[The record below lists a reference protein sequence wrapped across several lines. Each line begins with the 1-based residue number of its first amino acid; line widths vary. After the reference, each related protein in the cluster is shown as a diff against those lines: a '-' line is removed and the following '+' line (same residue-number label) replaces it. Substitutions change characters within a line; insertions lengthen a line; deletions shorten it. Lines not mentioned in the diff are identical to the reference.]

1 MESMNSSSSAAATRH
16 VERPEVQGSTKL
28 FQSPRIA
35 ILLECLLLIAVVLV
49 CYNPVTRNGFLNFDD
64 DRYIT
69 ENPHVRAGLTWPTV
83 RWAFTTYDQGNWH
96 PLTWLSH
103 ALDCSFFGLSPAG
116 HHYTSLLLHTINA
129 VLLFLLL
136 RSATGFR
143 WRSLMVAA
151 LFALH
156 PINVE
161 SVVWASER
169 KNVLSMTFFLLALF
183 SYGWYARKPRLGRYA
198 AVAGF
203 FTLALLSKPQ
213 VIAFPFLLLLWDYW
227 PLCRIEALTIPAPA
241 TQPAS
246 TPKLRMTWLVA
257 EKLPLLLLSAA
268 SVVVTITAQR
278 AGGGVKTLSFYSP
291 MLRLETALISYLSYL
306 GKAFWPVTL
315 AGLYPHPTQLYPAW
329 KVLAAALL
337 LVVIT
342 ALVVRAR
349 ERQYLFVGW
358 FWFLGT
364 LIPMIGLVQVGFQ
377 SMADRYA
384 YISFIGLFLMLIWR
398 AADWAKARQI
408 SAPVA
413 AIPAV
418 SCLLVLGA
426 LTYRQVGYWHDVP
439 SFWSHTLAV
448 TQDNYI
454 AHDSLGDFLLTHG
467 HADEAAEHF
476 RAAVAIRPDDLAA
489 NLNLANYDNARGD
502 FPAAIEH
509 YKKVAAESARIGSP
523 AAPLQ
528 ASACLK
534 LGTIY
539 RRTADFTKAT
549 EYFEKTLRLV
559 PNQPQAL
566 IGLGLMAEG
575 TDNVKEA
582 IRDYSQAMEVEPS
595 DVGYLLLAHV
605 LQQEGNSDESK
616 VAYSL
621 AARLSPNLAEA
632 QKAAVALLSGK

>member
-1 MESMNSSSSAAATRH
+1 MNSSSSAAATRH
-16 VERPEVQGSTKL
+16 VERPEVQGFTKL
-28 FQSPRIA
+28 FQSSRIA
-35 ILLECLLLIAVVLV
+35 ILLDCLLLIAVVLA
-49 CYNPVTRNGFLNFDD
+49 CYNPVTSNGFLNFDD

-69 ENPHVRAGLTWPTV
+69 ENPHVRAGLNWPTV
-83 RWAFTTYDQGNWH
+83 QWAFTTYDQGNWH

-103 ALDCSFFGLSPAG
+103 ALDCTFFGLNPAG
-116 HHYTSLLLHTINA
+116 HHYTSLLLHAINA

-136 RSATGFR
+136 RSATEFR

-156 PINVE
+156 PINLE
-161 SVVWASER
+161 SVAWASER
-169 KNVLSMTFFLLALF
+169 KNVLSMMFFLLALF

-198 AVAGF
+198 TVAGF
-203 FTLALLSKPQ
+203 FALALLSKPQ
-213 VIAFPFLLLLWDYW
+213 VVAFPFLLLLWDYW
-227 PLCRIEALTIPAPA
+227 PLCRIEAPTIPAPA
-241 TQPAS
+241 TQPAGA
-246 TPKLRMTWLVA
+246 PKFRMTWLVA

-268 SVVVTITAQR
+268 SIVVTITAQR
-278 AGGGVKTLSFYSP
+278 AGGGVKTLSLYSP
-291 MLRLETALISYLSYL
+291 LLRLETAVISYVSYL
-306 GKAFWPVTL
+306 GKAFWPVKL

-329 KVLAAALL
+329 KVAAAAFL

-342 ALVVRAR
+342 ALVIRAR
-349 ERQYLFVGW
+349 ERRYLFVGW
-358 FWFLGT
+358 FWFLGS

-384 YISFIGLFLMLIWR
+384 YISFIGLFLMLIWF
-398 AADWAKARQI
+398 AADWAKARQV

-418 SCLLVLGA
+418 FCLLVLGS
-426 LTYRQVGYWHDVP
+426 LTYRQLGYWHDVS

-476 RAAVAIRPDDLAA
+476 RAAIAIRPDDLAA
-489 NLNLANYDNARGD
+489 NLNLANYENARGN

-509 YKKVAAESARIGSP
+509 YEKVAAESARMGLP
-523 AAPLQ
+523 AASLQ

-549 EYFEKTLRLV
+549 EYFEKTLLLV

-566 IGLGLMAEG
+566 IGLGLIAEG

-582 IRDYSQAMEVEPS
+582 IRDYSQAMEAEPS
-595 DVGYLLLAHV
+595 DVGYLLLAHA
-605 LQQEGNSDESK
+605 LHQEGKLDESK
-616 VAYSL
+616 ATYAL
-621 AARLSPNLAEA
+621 AARSSNLAEA
-632 QKAAVALLSGK
+632 QKAAMALLSGK

>member
-1 MESMNSSSSAAATRH
+1 MNLPLSAAATKR
-16 VERPEVQGSTKL
+16 VEGPESHACAKP

-35 ILLECLLLIAVVLV
+35 ILLECLLLIAAVLA
-49 CYNPVTRNGFLNFDD
+49 CYNPVARNGFLNFDD

-69 ENPHVRAGLTWPTV
+69 ENPHIRAGLTWPTV
-83 RWAFTTYDQGNWH
+83 QWAFTTYDQGNWH

-103 ALDCSFFGLSPAG
+103 ALDCTFFGLNPAG
-116 HHYTSLLLHTINA
+116 HHYTSLLLHGINA

-136 RSATGFR
+136 QSATGFR
-143 WRSLMVAA
+143 WRSLTVAA

-161 SVVWASER
+161 SVAWASER
-169 KNVLSMTFFLLALF
+169 KNVLSMMFFLLALF
-183 SYGWYARKPRLGRYA
+183 SYGWYARKPRIGRYA

-227 PLCRIEALTIPAPA
+227 PLCRIEAPTMTAPA

-246 TPKLRMTWLVA
+246 APKFRVGWLAV
-257 EKLPLLLLSAA
+257 EKLPLLFLSAA

-278 AGGGVKTLSFYSP
+278 AGGGVKALSLYSP
-291 MLRLETALISYLSYL
+291 LLRFETAVISYVSYL
-306 GKAFWPVTL
+306 GKAFWPVKL

-329 KVLAAALL
+329 KVVAAAFL

-342 ALVVRAR
+342 ALIVRAR
-349 ERQYLFVGW
+349 ERRYLFVGW
-358 FWFLGT
+358 FWFLGS

-377 SMADRYA
+377 AMADRYA
-384 YISFIGLFLMLIWR
+384 YISFIGLFLMLIWL

-418 SCLLVLGA
+418 FCLLVLGT
-426 LTYRQVGYWHDVP
+426 LTHRQVAYWHDAP

-448 TQDNYI
+448 TQDNYV

-489 NLNLANYDNARGD
+489 NLNLANYENARGN
-502 FPAAIEH
+502 FPVAIEH
-509 YKKVAAESARIGSP
+509 YEEVAAESARIGSR
-523 AAPLQ
+523 AASLQ

-549 EYFEKTLRLV
+549 DYFERTLLLV

-566 IGLGLMAEG
+566 IGLGLIAEG
-575 TDNVKEA
+575 TDNVQEA

-595 DVGYLLLAHV
+595 DVGYLLLAHA

-616 VAYSL
+616 AAYSL
-621 AARLSPNLAEA
+621 AARLSPNLGEA
-632 QKAAVALLSGK
+632 QKAAMALLSGK